1 MSTCI
6 QNFLKFRPLLSE
18 LVSRD
23 IMMWGI
29 QNEVYQS
36 EQFAQFGN
44 EFKVDKETLIA
55 FNKGLAELAQREDK
69 SRYIVQAEI
78 DLASANE
85 AAAEWSRGGKV
96 DYSGVNLYIGFKSD
110 VSNGG
115 EKERKKITDILN
127 KKMMIIKKLS
137 NRFFDDYR
145 IWSRG

>member
-29 QNEVYQS
+29 QNEVYQF

-55 FNKGLAELAQREDK
+55 FNK
-69 SRYIVQAEI
+69 EI
-78 DLASANE
+78 
-85 AAAEWSRGGKV
+85 GGHS
-96 DYSGVNLYIGFKSD
+96 Y
-110 VSNGG
+110 
-115 EKERKKITDILN
+115 
-127 KKMMIIKKLS
+127 
-137 NRFFDDYR
+137 
-145 IWSRG
+145 

>member
-1 MSTCI
+1 MSTYI

-36 EQFAQFGN
+36 DQFAQFGN

-78 DLASANE
+78 DWASANE
-85 AAAEWSRGGKV
+85 AAAEWSRDGKV

-115 EKERKKITDILN
+115 GKGRKKITDILN
-127 KKMMIIKKLS
+127 KKI
-137 NRFFDDYR
+137 DDYR